1 MNYNSKMSNKDNA
14 IGLMNDWGK
23 QKIPFLFIIDYEL
36 LHPIIFRLDKINN
49 NDLWYD
55 INGVSNCKES
65 VIIDKKIVF
74 NKYPISFADYS
85 SKFLHLKRH
94 INEGNTY
101 LCNLTCETP
110 MDINLTLKEI
120 FYASKAKYKLLFDD
134 KVLVFSPETYISIRN
149 NRISSNPMKGTI
161 DAAIANAEE
170 EIMNNKKEIAEHYT
184 IVDLIRNDLSM
195 VAKKVMVEQFRYV
208 EKIGTNSKDLLQI
221 SSLISGELEDDYYSR
236 IGDILFTLLPAGS
249 ICGAPKKRTL
259 EIIQEIEGYERG
271 YYTGIVGIFDGANL
285 DSGVMI
291 RFIERKTNGLVFKS
305 GGGIT
310 SFSDATLEYQEMI
323 DKVYVPI
330 TRNN

>member
-1 MNYNSKMSNKDNA
+1 MSNKDKA

-36 LHPIIFRLDKINN
+36 LHPIVLRLDEINI

-55 INGVSNCKES
+55 INGLSNSKEAAN
-65 VIIDKKIVF
+65 IDKKIIF
-74 NKYPISFADYS
+74 NKYPLDFEDYS
-85 SKFLHLKRH
+85 LKFQCLKRH
-94 INEGNTY
+94 IDEGNTY

-110 MDINLTLKEI
+110 IDINFTLKEI
-120 FYASKAKYKLLFDD
+120 FIASKAKYKLLLND
-134 KVLVFSPETYISIRN
+134 KVLVFSPETFISIRN
-149 NRISSNPMKGTI
+149 NIISSNPMKGTI
-161 DAAIANAEE
+161 DAAIANAEQ

-195 VAKKVMVEQFRYV
+195 VAHQVQVEKFRYV
-208 EKIGTNSKDLLQI
+208 EKIDTNNKDLLQI
-221 SSLISGELEDDYYSR
+221 SSLITGALEDDYHSK

-259 EIIQEIEGYERG
+259 EIIKEIEGYKRG
-271 YYTGIVGIFDGANL
+271 YYTGVVGIFDGENL
-285 DSGVMI
+285 ESGVMI
-291 RFIERKTNGLVFKS
+291 RFIERKMNGLVFKS

-310 SFSDATLEYQEMI
+310 SFSDVEMEYQEMI
-323 DKVYVPI
+323 DKIYVPI

>member
-1 MNYNSKMSNKDNA
+1 MSNKDKA
-14 IGLMNDWGK
+14 IGLMNEWGK

-36 LHPIIFRLDKINN
+36 LHPIVLRLDEINI

-55 INGVSNCKES
+55 INGFSNSKEAAN
-65 VIIDKKIVF
+65 IDKKIIF
-74 NKYPISFADYS
+74 SKYPLAFEDYS
-85 SKFLHLKRH
+85 SKFQCLKRH
-94 INEGNTY
+94 IDEGNTY

-110 MDINLTLKEI
+110 IDINLTLKEI
-120 FYASKAKYKLLFDD
+120 FIASKAKYKLLLND
-134 KVLVFSPETYISIRN
+134 KVLVFSPETFISIRN

-170 EIMNNKKEIAEHYT
+170 EIMNNPKEIAEHYT

-195 VAKKVMVEQFRYV
+195 VAQKVQVEKFRYV
-208 EKIGTNSKDLLQI
+208 EKIDTNNKDLLQI
-221 SSLISGELEDDYYSR
+221 SSLITGVLEDDYHSR
-236 IGDILFTLLPAGS
+236 IGDLLFTLLPAGS

-259 EIIQEIEGYERG
+259 EIIKEIEGYERG
-271 YYTGIVGIFDGANL
+271 YYTGVVGIFDGENL

-291 RFIERKTNGLVFKS
+291 RFIERKMNGLVFKS

-310 SFSDATLEYQEMI
+310 SFSDVEMEYQEMI

-330 TRNN
+330 T